1 MTPIRQLGGLDPNFA
16 WDGDRLYADAD
27 FARQENAPIQLRG
40 SATFIGTAGEPQG
53 ESAKWRILRDPLGI
67 NKLFWAREEDG
78 TVAMAARPRTLVDG
92 GHTLGA
98 IRAIPR
104 GAVIELDPAA
114 IEPVERSL
122 VPSAWTEPPADSA
135 IERVGHQIRGTLD
148 RYLEALASSYPAAR
162 AFVCL
167 SGGLDSSG
175 IAVLVHEHFADAVA
189 VSFDLDT
196 PGSASDDRLTAVR
209 LAREFGMPLL
219 EATVSAHALLGEL
232 DTVLVQAID
241 WRDFNVH
248 AGLVN
253 AALAAAIAAA
263 GDYDGKAIVFTGDL
277 ANEFLV
283 DYQPERYRG
292 ATYYQLPSLDP
303 SALRA
308 SLVRGLDT
316 CHREVGV
323 FAAWGLPVVQPY
335 AVAVDAYLALPEE
348 FLRIPDRKERL
359 CRAVFGEL
367 LPPYVY
373 SRPKA
378 RAQVGGADAGHGVLA
393 VCVDHGVDGAHLRRR
408 FAELHDAS
416 EPAELDRFVRAG
428 RYRASAPALPSR
440 AN

>member
-1 MTPIRQLGGLDPNFA
+1 VTPVRQLGVLDPNFA
-16 WDGDRLYADAD
+16 WDGERLLAPGDL
-27 FARQENAPIQLRG
+27 ARREAALSQLRG
-40 SATFIGTAGEPQG
+40 SATFVGTAGEPQG

-67 NKLFWAREEDG
+67 NKLFWAREADG
-78 TVAMAARPRTLVDG
+78 TVVLAARPRTLVDD
-92 GHTLGA
+92 GHPLGA
-98 IRAIPR
+98 ISAIPR
-104 GAVIELDPAA
+104 GALIELDRAA
-114 IEPVERSL
+114 GKPVERSL
-122 VPSAWTEPPADSA
+122 VPSAWREPPADNA
-135 IERVGHQIRGTLD
+135 IERVGRQIRRTLD
-148 RYLEALASSYPAAR
+148 RYLEALASNYPSQR

-189 VSFDLDT
+189 VSFDLDRLG
-196 PGSASDDRLTAVR
+196 PASDDRLTAVR
-209 LAREFGMPLL
+209 LARDLGMPLL
-219 EATVSAHALLGEL
+219 EATVGADALLGEL
-232 DTVLVQAID
+232 DTVLVRAID

-253 AALAAAIAAA
+253 AALAAAIATA
-263 GDYDGKAIVFTGDL
+263 DDSDGEAIVFTGDL

-292 ATYYQLPSLDP
+292 ETYYQLPSLHP

-323 FAAWGLPVVQPY
+323 FAAWGLPLVQPY

-378 RAQVGGADAGHGVLA
+378 RAQVGGADAGHSVLA
-393 VCVDHGVDGAHLRRR
+393 VCVDHGVDGAHLRSR
-408 FAELHDAS
+408 FAELHAAG

-428 RYRASAPALPSR
+428 RYRASAPALGK
-440 AN
+440 